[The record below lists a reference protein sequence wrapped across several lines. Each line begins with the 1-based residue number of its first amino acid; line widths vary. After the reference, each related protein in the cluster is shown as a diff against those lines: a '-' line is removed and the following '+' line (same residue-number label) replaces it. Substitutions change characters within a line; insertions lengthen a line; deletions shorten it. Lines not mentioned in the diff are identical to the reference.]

1 MISCVDADVD
11 VATSTLVIVTVR
23 HQHKEKAMYYYV
35 GKTVETC
42 AETKH
47 QWLGTGDKVEII
59 VNIFVVKTFIQK

>member
-1 MISCVDADVD
+1 MISIQRESNA
-11 VATSTLVIVTVR
+11 LL
-23 HQHKEKAMYYYV
+23 

-59 VNIFVVKTFIQK
+59 ADIFVVKTFI

>member
-1 MISCVDADVD
+1 MQRERSV
-11 VATSTLVIVTVR
+11 LL
-23 HQHKEKAMYYYV
+23 

-59 VNIFVVKTFIQK
+59 VEILVVKTFIQK

>member
-1 MISCVDADVD
+1 MISTQRESNV
-11 VATSTLVIVTVR
+11 LL
-23 HQHKEKAMYYYV
+23 

-59 VNIFVVKTFIQK
+59 VNIFVVKNIYSEIIFLVQRFLQDSDHPK